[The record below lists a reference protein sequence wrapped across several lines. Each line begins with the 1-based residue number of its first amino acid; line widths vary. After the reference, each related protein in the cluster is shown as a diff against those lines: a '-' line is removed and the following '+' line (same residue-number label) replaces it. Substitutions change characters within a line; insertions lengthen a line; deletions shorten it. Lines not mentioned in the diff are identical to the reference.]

1 MLPGLCN
8 DESNPMTSGLYV
20 FGSMLVNDNSSTP
33 YSDATQTK
41 KHPPNHVK
49 RPMNAFMVWSQLE
62 RRRIVSQT
70 PDMHNAEISKQL
82 GRRWKLLTE
91 EQRRPYRDEA
101 QRLKVLHRLEY
112 PDYKYRPRKKNAKG
126 CPPPPLSS
134 VSGGGASGDVL
145 RGVALCG
152 GGRIAKARPPLAGGT
167 HPPPANVA
175 TVIKMRECLRAA
187 NLKHL
192 ASKASVPP
200 SAAPQQ
206 QKKPQPMSPS
216 TRLPTSPS
224 HDLPDS
230 PEGAATFKDHAPRS
244 FDYTVKEETFGDQM
258 YCNVG
263 TPEAGFGWP
272 SDLLLA
278 SSPLEPP
285 AEPAPLIED
294 PPTLADL
301 DNIGVKDLVPLSP
314 GLSLDLQ
321 TLGSDI
327 ELWPSHETSQD
338 ISAPRD
344 LATPPTPYH
353 SGLQEPWTQ
362 SLWEE
367 DVDSFVEELQIKY
380 QPLQVEPSPP
390 TSNQSGPAS
399 TWLRPALEVSYSLGD
414 PSR

>member
-1 MLPGLCN
+1 MLPGLCS
-8 DESNPMTSGLYV
+8 DESHAMNCGQYV
-20 FGSMLVNDNSSTP
+20 FGSMLVTDNSSTP

-112 PDYKYRPRKKNAKG
+112 PDYKYRPRKKNAKS
-126 CPPPPLSS
+126 CPPPLASLP
-134 VSGGGASGDVL
+134 GGGGGGDVL
-145 RGVALCG
+145 RGVALGG
-152 GGRIAKARPPLAGGT
+152 GGRVSKSRTPLVGGT
-167 HPPPANVA
+167 HSPPANAA

-192 ASKASVPP
+192 ASKASSVPP

-206 QKKPQPMSPS
+206 QKPQPMSPS
-216 TRLPTSPS
+216 ARLPTSPS
-224 HDLPDS
+224 LDLPDS
-230 PEGAATFKDHAPRS
+230 PEGAATFKDHALRS
-244 FDYTVKEETFGDQM
+244 ADYTVKEERLGDPM
-258 YCNVG
+258 YCSSA
-263 TPEAGFGWP
+263 PEAGFGWP

-278 SSPLEPP
+278 SPPTEPP
-285 AEPAPLIED
+285 VESAPLAED

-327 ELWPSHETSQD
+327 ELWPAHEAGQD
-338 ISAPRD
+338 LCAPRD
-344 LATPPTPYH
+344 LATPPTPY
-353 SGLQEPWTQ
+353 Q
-362 SLWEE
+362 SLQDPCAEALWEY
-367 DVDSFVEELQIKY
+367 DVESFVEELQIKF
-380 QPLQVEPSPP
+380 QPLQMEASPP
-390 TSNQSGPAS
+390 TASQAGPAS

>member
-1 MLPGLCN
+1 MLPGLCS
-8 DESNPMTSGLYV
+8 DESHPMSSGHYV
-20 FGSMLVNDNSSTP
+20 FGSMLVNDSSSTP

-126 CPPPPLSS
+126 CAPPLASLP
-134 VSGGGASGDVL
+134 GGAGDVL
-145 RGVALCG
+145 RGVALGG
-152 GGRIAKARPPLAGGT
+152 GGRVSKGRSPLVGGT
-167 HPPPANVA
+167 HSPPANAA

-192 ASKASVPP
+192 ASKAAVPP

-206 QKKPQPMSPS
+206 QKPQPMSPS
-216 TRLPTSPS
+216 ARLPTSPS

-230 PEGAATFKDHAPRS
+230 PEGAATFKNRALRSADHA
-244 FDYTVKEETFGDQM
+244 VKEERRGDPM
-258 YCNVG
+258 YCSG
-263 TPEAGFGWP
+263 GAPEAGFGWP

-278 SSPLEPP
+278 SSPSAPP
-285 AEPAPLIED
+285 VEAAPLAED

-314 GLSLDLQ
+314 GLALDLHA
-321 TLGSDI
+321 LGSDI
-327 ELWPSHETSQD
+327 ELWPAHEAGRD
-338 ISAPRD
+338 PSAPRD

-353 SGLQEPWTQ
+353 SGLQDPWTQ
-362 SLWEE
+362 ALWED
-367 DVDSFVEELQIKY
+367 DVESFVEELQIKY
-380 QPLQVEPSPP
+380 QPLQLEASPP
-390 TSNQSGPAS
+390 TAS
-399 TWLRPALEVSYSLGD
+399 QAGAASAWLRPALEVSYSLGD